1 MGYESRLYVVK
12 KGLFE
17 KGIEINGSIQR
28 MTYAEKI
35 AEFNLCKVYAVSD
48 KMRRYNTTDAYFYSD
63 DGETEI
69 VLDCYGEQLK
79 EIPMNDAIK
88 ILEDAIV
95 EDPDYRRYKP
105 CLNLLKGFDQNQW
118 GELVVLHYGY

>member
-17 KGIEINGSIQR
+17 KGIEINGSIKR

-48 KMRRYNTTDAYFYSD
+48 KMRRYNYTDCYFFSD
-63 DGETEI
+63 DGQTEV

-79 EIPMNDAIK
+79 EIPIDDAIR
-88 ILEDAIV
+88 ILEDASAV
-95 EDPDYRRYKP
+95 DDYRRYKP
-105 CLNLLKGFDQNQW
+105 CINMLKAFDPVEW
-118 GELVVLHYGY
+118 GTLVVLHYGY